1 MESFFFICR
10 EIGMSFEDFEVLDI
24 GMCLDSIQEFIDQKS
39 PKKKGKKARK
49 ATQDDF
55 DNF

>member
-24 GMCLDSIQEFIDQKS
+24 GMCLDSIQEFINQKS
-39 PKKKGKKARK
+39 PKKKDKKVRK